1 MPLQTYSDV
10 QEAVKQ
16 WCWDRSDIAG
26 RVPDAIILAES
37 RMNNS
42 IRVAQMET
50 SATITLVDGS
60 GELPLDYL
68 AWRRI
73 NSPDSCT
80 RNLEYLDPDVASD
93 TYPHGTSS
101 LANFFTIIGN
111 TVKTYPTASG
121 TLNLTYYQ
129 KVPPLHLNTAGNW
142 VTNRMPGLYLY
153 GSLLELAVF
162 FDDDERIAT
171 WGTLYDRS
179 MKELQGS
186 DVTAR
191 YAKVAMRIKGV
202 TP

>member
-1 MPLQTYSDV
+1 LPLTTYSDM
-10 QEAVKQ
+10 QDAIKR
-16 WCWDRSDIAG
+16 WCWDRSDLSG
-26 RVPDAIILAES
+26 MVPDAIILAET

-42 IRVAQMET
+42 LRVAQMEAMT
-50 SATITLVDGS
+50 TLPLIEGSA
-60 GELPLDYL
+60 ELPADYL

-73 NSPDSCT
+73 NSPTACT

-93 TYPHGTSS
+93 SYPHGTAS

-121 TLNLTYYQ
+121 TLSLTYYQ
-129 KVPPLHLNTAGNW
+129 KVPPLYLNTQGNW
-142 VTNRMPGLYLY
+142 VTNRVPGLYLY

-179 MKELQGS
+179 MKELQSS

-191 YAKVAMRIKGV
+191 YAKVAMRIKGY

>member
-1 MPLQTYSDV
+1 MALTTYSDI
-10 QEAVKQ
+10 QDAVKR
-16 WCWDRSDIAG
+16 WCWDRSDLAG
-26 RVPDAIILAES
+26 MVPDAIVLAES

-42 IRVAQMET
+42 IRVAQMEAMT
-50 SATITLVDGS
+50 SITLTDGS
-60 GELPLDYL
+60 GELPPDYL

-73 NSPDSCT
+73 NSTDPCA
-80 RNLEYLDPDVASD
+80 RNLEYLNPDLASD
-93 TYPHGTSS
+93 TYPHEIGG
-101 LANFFTIIGN
+101 LASFFTVIGN
-111 TVKTYPTASG
+111 TVKTYPASG
-121 TLNLTYYQ
+121 GPLSLTYYQ
-129 KVPPLHLNTAGNW
+129 KIPALASNIAGNW
-142 VTNRMPGLYLY
+142 VTNRVPGLYLY

-191 YAKVAMRIKGV
+191 YAKVSMRIKGV